1 MDALWVFVGAGGG
14 GGGGGGGGL
23 SGEFGRFSCLVGGH
37 SFIHSFVRR
46 SLLHPHPRAHAP
58 TDCLPATTLSWR

>member
-37 SFIHSFVRR
+37 SFIHLSGGHSFT
-46 SLLHPHPRAHAP
+46 HTHAP